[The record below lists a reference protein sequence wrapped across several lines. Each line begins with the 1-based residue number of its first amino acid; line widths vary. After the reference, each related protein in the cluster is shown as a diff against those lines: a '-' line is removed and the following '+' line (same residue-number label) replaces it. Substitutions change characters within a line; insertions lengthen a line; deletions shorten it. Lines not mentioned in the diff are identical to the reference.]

1 VKIYLAYTGG
11 NAMIEHNP
19 HQVILEELRSYEQ
32 SPSDLL
38 AVVRDHDELNRFIR
52 PIKYKLGLPHGA
64 KTATVHFLK
73 ERSIPDYQVHA
84 IAFEDTAG
92 LWWRLFCLVV
102 QDPAGNWF
110 VGGCSGTAGNDAIRR
125 PPSRY
130 PKLILSGD
138 SNDHFYA
145 GGSVIDDTRLGIARV
160 RLLSNG
166 ELMAEDTVQDDL
178 VVFVSD
184 QSVQMPI
191 RSEFY
196 NQAGEY
202 VGAQQVSFVL

>member
-1 VKIYLAYTGG
+1 
-11 NAMIEHNP
+11 MIERDP

-38 AVVRDHDELNRFIR
+38 TVVGEHDELNRFIR

-64 KTATVHFLK
+64 KMATVRFLK
-73 ERSIPDYQVHA
+73 ERSLPGYQVHA

-102 QDPAGNWF
+102 QESSGNWF
-110 VGGCSGTAGNDAIRR
+110 VGGCSGTAGNDAISR
-125 PPSRY
+125 PFSRY

-138 SNDHFYA
+138 SNGHFYA
-145 GGSVIDDTRLGIARV
+145 GGSVIDDTRLGIVRV

-166 ELMAEDTVQDDL
+166 ELIGEDTVQDDL

-184 QSVQMPI
+184 QSVQMPVQ
-191 RSEFY
+191 SEFY
-196 NQAGEY
+196 NQLGEF
-202 VGAQQVSFVL
+202 VGCHQVSFML